1 MPNANQ
7 PVQLVSCPY
16 FTTNLLNI
24 NAPVVRDYYRLD
36 SFAILIA
43 VDGDCLISGEGF
55 EPVSI
60 SKGETVLLP
69 ATLGEVRIDPIGGH
83 VRLLEV
89 YID

>member
-1 MPNANQ
+1 
-7 PVQLVSCPY
+7 
-16 FTTNLLNI
+16 
-24 NAPVVRDYYRLD
+24 VRDYYRLD